1 MTSAVSCSRLRQIQS
16 LLRDGGSTAP
26 DAILCSLGID
36 SRYNEGCTE
45 LANYLF
51 FGLYKQTLLD
61 VEQDLPEEVL
71 DDVIVLIKANSV
83 HLYCN
88 PVNYGYLL
96 PYVSHWRNLHLHCM
110 TETEY
115 EDEEAAEEFKIS
127 SFVSM
132 VQDCRRIGVPYS
144 SQGHI
149 QKFDMFMVEKWPIIQ
164 AFALEGIGAGGFFT
178 MKYKLWG
185 TYTRLDPVS
194 LEHLFTE
201 ELVGFEK
208 QWNNFFSAMDRE
220 SHLSIPELS
229 EAQAGEYFRIYFS
242 HGLISSNITDTSKS
256 RQPFTLFGN
265 HSSKAEMESY
275 CFTFPSEG
283 HQVRNTGPQGT
294 NAKHMILQC
303 VSPTGPLACAR
314 TYFFGTAHIP
324 YLGKLLYDGLF
335 SVFRLLS
342 QIYAAVVQAVLA
354 AIKCFSYKSST
365 SKVLAVTLM
374 QYILPSC
381 MLWSNGVDY
390 RLMCFVQA
398 SMTVYN
404 IPDLYGGSGDLGS
417 VVFSES
423 FLESSIYIQDKGMY
437 AFFSAPHA
445 FCFMINVLMQSHT
458 MICDASKL
466 VYFSEGLLFI
476 HPQYGSI
483 TISKNHIRKLS
494 LYDGDS
500 FTALALL
507 YVDFESS
514 LLPYLPFPLHSHDL
528 CLGLGLLPKTKSYRS
543 LYSKVLQTWHCSDST
558 LQLQLVERD
567 QLSVEQL
574 NIAGEVRTA
583 LKCTPINLCTVLE
596 SNLCVFA
603 RSFFF
608 LRFLEHFALSSSVCD
623 EHVCSEHLE
632 ALFPNTN
639 ISTVLPKRRPKV
651 VVSIIAGLPGSHKES
666 LCDFLL
672 NVNRE
677 AGRWAVY
684 HPPPDSSG
692 LCVSHLHRFFSSLLE
707 NLKEPEGA
715 HTCPCKTVQCILSNP
730 DVAVRRNIAIGA
742 ITSCVNPLSSY
753 MEHRFLLPKLL
764 EQCSQG
770 VVSNVA
776 FTGLTEQKHPLLQ
789 NIQQLIRSVNPNA
802 AFILAERGAITRIED
817 MRLVLSENS
826 FVESQMIRSRYL
838 LYPGWYEGKFVCGS
852 GSVSISQ
859 LCLQFSRPLERDLFL
874 DQCKGEIISSLKSS
888 PFKGNVYHIRGE
900 VRFTDS
906 DRLMQVCFNTLS
918 GNLALVPVDQDPTG
932 AGVPPCFLLVDCVG
946 LTDEGLKDWLRLCA
960 KQKLVKKV
968 KKNRWSLSQKELIE
982 IHERRHLD
990 PLPPGYYFNGIQ
1002 YVSFYGEKSSRH
1014 PLMERF
1020 IEEYVEEV
1028 NKEVERFNKEL
1039 ELQEKVDLFNP

>member
-324 YLGKLLYDGLF
+324 YLVYDGLF

-567 QLSVEQL
+567 QLSV
-574 NIAGEVRTA
+574 
-583 LKCTPINLCTVLE
+583 
-596 SNLCVFA
+596 
-603 RSFFF
+603 
-608 LRFLEHFALSSSVCD
+608 
-623 EHVCSEHLE
+623 
-632 ALFPNTN
+632 
-639 ISTVLPKRRPKV
+639 

-707 NLKEPEGA
+707 NLKEPEVRVLLYWDKGA